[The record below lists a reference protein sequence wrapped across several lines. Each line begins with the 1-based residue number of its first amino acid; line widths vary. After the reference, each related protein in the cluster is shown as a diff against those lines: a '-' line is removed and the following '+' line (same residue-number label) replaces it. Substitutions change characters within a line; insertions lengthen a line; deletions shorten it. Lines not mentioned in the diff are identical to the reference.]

1 MAKNPYQGGDYDY
14 FEAARDKETG
24 AVKQTGL
31 APSAKLSNFG
41 AAFNAARKSGQ
52 KTFEFK
58 GKKYTT
64 EMAKP
69 KAKPAEKGPDTA
81 TLDRIAAKQRDEDKG
96 PDKATVDRLAR
107 KQADEAK
114 GPSDADLDRMAKK
127 FDSKDRPGSEVLAE
141 KMEKGQPKMQ
151 GAYREAFG
159 NIRKALGFKSGGSV
173 KMSGAS
179 KRADGCAKRGKTR
192 GRMV

>member
-1 MAKNPYQGGDYDY
+1 MAKNPYQGDDVDY
-14 FEAARDKETG
+14 FEAARDKEG
-24 AVKQTGL
+24 GVKQTGL

-41 AAFNAARKSGQ
+41 AAFNAARKAGD
-52 KTFEFK
+52 KTFTFK
-58 GKKYTT
+58 GKQYTT

-69 KAKPAEKGPDTA
+69 KAKPAEKGPDKA

-96 PDKATVDRLAR
+96 PDKATLDRVAR

-127 FDSKDRPGSEVLAE
+127 FDAKDRPGSEVLAE

>member
-1 MAKNPYQGGDYDY
+1 MAKNPYQGDDVDY
-14 FEAARDKETG
+14 FEAARDKEG
-24 AVKQTGL
+24 GVKQTGL
-31 APSAKLSNFG
+31 APSAKLSNFS
-41 AAFNAARKSGQ
+41 AAFNAARKAGD

-69 KAKPAEKGPDTA
+69 KAKPAEKGPDKA

-96 PDKATVDRLAR
+96 PDKATVDRIAR
-107 KQADEAK
+107 KQSEEDK
-114 GPSDADLDRMAKK
+114 GPSEADIKRMEKK
-127 FDSKDRPGSEVLAE
+127 FDTKKDRPGSEVIAE
-141 KMEKGQPKMQ
+141 KQEKAQPKMQ

-173 KMSGAS
+173 SSAS
-179 KRADGCAKRGKTR
+179 KRADGCAKKGKTR

>member
-1 MAKNPYQGGDYDY
+1 MAKNPFQGDDQDD
-14 FEAARDKETG
+14 FEAARDTEG
-24 AVKQTGL
+24 NIKQTGL

-69 KAKPAEKGPDTA
+69 AAKPAKPAKPAEKGPDTA
-81 TLDRIAAKQRDEDKG
+81 TLDRLAA
-96 PDKATVDRLAR
+96 

-114 GPSDADLDRMAKK
+114 GPSDADLDRMKRK
-127 FDSKDRPGSEVLAE
+127 FDTRAG
-141 KMEKGQPKMQ
+141 EKGRDPSRYGKPVTLD
-151 GAYREAFG
+151 E
-159 NIRKALGFKSGGSV
+159 LGFKKGGSV
-173 KMSGAS
+173 KVSGAS
-179 KRADGCAKRGKTR
+179 KRADGIALRGKTR
-192 GRMV
+192 GKMV

>member
-1 MAKNPYQGGDYDY
+1 MAKNPYQGDDVDY
-14 FEAARDKETG
+14 FEAARDKEG
-24 AVKQTGL
+24 GVKQTGL

-41 AAFNAARKSGQ
+41 AAFNAARKAGD
-52 KTFEFK
+52 KTFTFK
-58 GKKYTT
+58 GKQYTT
-64 EMAKP
+64 EVAKP
-69 KAKPAEKGPDTA
+69 KAKPAEKGPDKA

-96 PDKATVDRLAR
+96 PSDAELDRLA
-107 KQADEAK
+107 KKYDAK
-114 GPSDADLDRMAKK
+114 
-127 FDSKDRPGSEVLAE
+127 KDRPGSEVLAE